1 MPSNLYLNEDVT
13 FIAGRNFTF
22 AGEKFEV
29 GDEFDQ
35 ELAPGRIEQLVRT
48 RHVYPVVDDRADKT
62 RFFHREV
69 HVREDID
76 RILGKDRGVG
86 QIQLVRAEEPEPLDT
101 GEPADPGAALQLQAL
116 QNSLTTEVLE
126 QENAD
131 PEEKQEGETEPG
143 ETEPLPLVHPE
154 EVEEDNEENY
164 EEPEVAEEDLYDPSE
179 HLLPEVQEYL
189 DGEISQEEYNRVIA
203 AEKLGKNRKG
213 IVGDD

>member
-86 QIQLVRAEEPEPLDT
+86 QIQLQRAEEPAPVDAD
-101 GEPADPGAALQLQAL
+101 EPADPGATLALQAL
-116 QNSLTTEVLE
+116 QNALTEEVLE
-126 QENAD
+126 EENA
-131 PEEKQEGETEPG
+131 
-143 ETEPLPLVHPE
+143 
-154 EVEEDNEENY
+154 EVEEDDA
-164 EEPEVAEEDLYDPSE
+164 EPEVIEEELYDPSE
-179 HLLPEVQEYL
+179 HNSPEVQEYL
-189 DGEISQEEYNRVIA
+189 NGEISQEEYNRVIA